1 MFVISKC
8 LVFLRLQILKTMTL
22 NPQHIT
28 LLRQL
33 VSDVSNHRL
42 ETTTDFTFL
51 AGEIYGRV
59 KERLSVSTLK
69 RLWGYVEGY
78 ASVRPATLDI
88 LARFAGFSD
97 YETFVADY
105 CEVEGVQS
113 SHRVTGNS
121 IYAHDLKVGDTL
133 EITWSPN
140 RRCLV
145 TYQGDSVFV
154 VTEAKNSKLKL
165 GDRFLCDRFT
175 LNEPLY
181 VEYLMQDNKKE
192 LFVVGNKGGLT
203 TLHRL

>member
-1 MFVISKC
+1 
-8 LVFLRLQILKTMTL
+8 MTF

-33 VSDVSNHRL
+33 VSEVSDHRL
-42 ETTTDFTFL
+42 ETTTDFIFL

-69 RLWGYVEGY
+69 RLWGYVDGY
-78 ASVRPATLDI
+78 ASVRIATLDI

-121 IYAHDLKVGDTL
+121 IYAHDLKAGDKI
-133 EITWSPN
+133 EITWNPN
-140 RRCLV
+140 RRCLF
-145 TYQGDSVFV
+145 TYQGDGLFV
-154 VTEAKNSKLKL
+154 VTEAKNSKLKM
-165 GDRFLCDRFT
+165 GDRFLCGRFT

-181 VEYLMQDNKKE
+181 VEYLTQDNKKE